1 MNSTRNSADFKNQHR
16 DPSMNT
22 LFYVVCIVAIVF
34 TADTIQK
41 YLKVKNQ
48 QKESD
53 PELEETL
60 AQIERLEDRIRVL
73 ERIVTEN
80 KFDVGREI
88 DKLK

>member
-1 MNSTRNSADFKNQHR
+1 MS
-16 DPSMNT
+16 T

-41 YLKVKNQ
+41 YMKMKNQ
-48 QKESD
+48 EKTND

-60 AQIERLEDRIRVL
+60 AHIERLEERIRVL

-80 KFDVGREI
+80 KFDLGREI
-88 DKLK
+88 DKLE

>member
-1 MNSTRNSADFKNQHR
+1 
-16 DPSMNT
+16 MNT

-41 YLKVKNQ
+41 YLKMKNQ
-48 QKESD
+48 KRDSD

-60 AQIERLEDRIRVL
+60 AHIEKLEERIRVL

-80 KFDVGREI
+80 KTDLKKEI
-88 DKLK
+88 DRLK